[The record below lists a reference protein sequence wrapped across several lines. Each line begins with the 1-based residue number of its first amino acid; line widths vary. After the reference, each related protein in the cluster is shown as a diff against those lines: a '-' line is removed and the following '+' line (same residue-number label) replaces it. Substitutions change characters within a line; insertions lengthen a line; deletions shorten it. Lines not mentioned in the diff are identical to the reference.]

1 MAYVN
6 IFVVEKGQKYR
17 ARVDSNAGLEELKSL
32 FIQKLGKSGEY
43 EMVAL
48 THFGLVE
55 NSEWKLIEKS
65 KDDLIDTFELYN
77 EPS

>member
-6 IFVVEKGQKYR
+6 IIVVEKGKKYK

-32 FIQKLGKSGEY
+32 FMQKLNKTGDY
-43 EMVAL
+43 DMVAL
-48 THFGLVE
+48 THFSLVE

-65 KDDLIDTFELYN
+65 KDELLDDW
-77 EPS
+77 EELRE

>member
-6 IFVVEKGQKYR
+6 IIVVEKGKKYK
-17 ARVDSNAGLEELKSL
+17 ARVDSNAGLDDLKEL
-32 FIQKLGKSGEY
+32 FMQKLGKTGEY

-55 NSEWKLIEKS
+55 NSQWKLVPKS
-65 KDDLIDTFELYN
+65 QEDLLPDWEEI
-77 EPS
+77 S